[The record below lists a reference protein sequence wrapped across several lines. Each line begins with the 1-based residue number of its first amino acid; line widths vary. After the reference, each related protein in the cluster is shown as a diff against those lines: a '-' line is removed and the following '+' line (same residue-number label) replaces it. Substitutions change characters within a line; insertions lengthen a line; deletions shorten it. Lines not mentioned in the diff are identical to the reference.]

1 MGWAFLAVSLV
12 GAWFTAN
19 ALWPSRRW
27 QLLVLSFFAGW
38 MTGELAYFHL
48 AWQAVATAIF
58 IWAGAL
64 DTWPGLVGL
73 AITLVSWAGLTWVII
88 VSLRSKH
95 VVEAA
100 LRESLGDDY
109 RSEIAPGL
117 AQHLANR
124 LVRRQLLLP
133 LWFRDQRVEATRD
146 IPYVEGGGKRQRLDI
161 YRPKIGVERAP
172 VLLQIHGGG
181 WVLGDKGQQGMPL
194 MMHLAAEGWVCVA
207 NNYRL
212 SPKVSFP
219 EHLIDCK
226 RALAWVREHIAEYG
240 GNPDFVVVTGGSAG
254 GHLAALVA
262 LTHDDPKYQPG
273 FEHVDTSVSACV
285 PFYGVYDLTE
295 VFDFHGPGEQ
305 IADWMAKRVMKQTIT
320 ENRPLYEEGS
330 PINRIRSDAPP
341 FFVIHG
347 TNDNLVPIE
356 QAQRFV
362 ANVAGDVDRAGRLRE
377 YPGCITCVRSV
388 PRGAHGQRGQRRRPL
403 PGLALQRVPS
413 GEARSAGRSG
423 ARDRRLRRHGRRD
436 LDIYRGTSSR
446 RLGLRRRNRIGR
458 RRYRNERS
466 DDQTA
471 YGAITSPARP
481 ISTAS

>member
-27 QLLVLSFFAGW
+27 QVLVLSFFAGW
-38 MTGELAYFHL
+38 ITGELAYLHL
-48 AWQAVATAIF
+48 VWQAVATAIF
-58 IWAGAL
+58 VWAGAL
-64 DTWPGLVGL
+64 DTWPGVVGL
-73 AITLVSWAGLTWVII
+73 AITLASWVGLAWVIS

-100 LRESLGDDY
+100 LREGLGDDY

-117 AQHLANR
+117 AEHLASR

-133 LWFRDQRVEATRD
+133 LLFRDRRVERTGD
-146 IPYVEGGGKRQRLDI
+146 ISYVEGGGRRQRLDI
-161 YRPKIGVERAP
+161 YRPKVGVERAP

-181 WVLGDKGQQGMPL
+181 WVIGDKSQQGLPL

-212 SPKVSFP
+212 SPKVAFP

-262 LTHDDPKYQPG
+262 LTHDDPRYQPG

-295 VFDFHGPGEQ
+295 IFDYHGPGEQ
-305 IADWMAKRVMKQTIT
+305 IAEWMAKRVMKETIT
-320 ENRPLYEEGS
+320 ENRALYEEGS
-330 PINRIRSDAPP
+330 PIQRISDAPP

-356 QAQRFV
+356 QARRFV
-362 ANVAGDVDRAGRLRE
+362 TKLRATSTEPVCFAEIPGASHAFEVFHGVRTGNAVNGVDRFLAWLYSAYQAAKPE
-377 YPGCITCVRSV
+377 APADPVR
-388 PRGAHGQRGQRRRPL
+388 ATED
-403 PGLALQRVPS
+403 S
-413 GEARSAGRSG
+413 G
-423 ARDRRLRRHGRRD
+423 D
-436 LDIYRGTSSR
+436 
-446 RLGLRRRNRIGR
+446 
-458 RRYRNERS
+458 
-466 DDQTA
+466 TA
-471 YGAITSPARP
+471 AAI
-481 ISTAS
+481 

>member
-12 GAWFTAN
+12 GAWFTIN

-38 MTGELAYFHL
+38 MTAELAYFHL

-100 LRESLGDDY
+100 LREGLGDDY

-133 LWFRDQRVEATRD
+133 LWFRDQRVEATHD

-181 WVLGDKGQQGMPL
+181 WVIGDKGQQGMPL

-262 LTHDDPKYQPG
+262 LTHDDPQYQPG

-305 IADWMAKRVMKQTIT
+305 IADWMAKRVMKQAIT

-362 ANVAGDVDRAGRLRE
+362 AKLRAISTEPVAFANIPGASHAFEVFHGVRTGNAVNGVDRFLAWL
-377 YPGCITCVRSV
+377 YS
-388 PRGAHGQRGQRRRPL
+388 AHQAEKP
-403 PGLALQRVPS
+403 
-413 GEARSAGRSG
+413 EAPADPVHATEG
-423 ARDRRLRRHGRRD
+423 
-436 LDIYRGTSSR
+436 
-446 RLGLRRRNRIGR
+446 
-458 RRYRNERS
+458 S
-466 DDQTA
+466 DDTA
-471 YGAITSPARP
+471 AAI
-481 ISTAS
+481 